1 MLALVLTD
9 SLEGERLVGKW
20 YPPRKRLSQT
30 GLDWAALGFISSF
43 QTELRHET
51 FTPHVCL
58 LGIHSSFSISLD
70 LASSEKSAGLG
81 CMPACVEE
89 LD

>member
-1 MLALVLTD
+1 M
-9 SLEGERLVGKW
+9 GRW
-20 YPPRKRLSQT
+20 CPPRKRLSQT
-30 GLDWAALGFISSF
+30 GLDWATLGFISSF

-51 FTPHVCL
+51 FTLHVCL
-58 LGIHSSFSISLD
+58 LGIHSSYSISLD
-70 LASSEKSAGLG
+70 LAPSEKSAGLG